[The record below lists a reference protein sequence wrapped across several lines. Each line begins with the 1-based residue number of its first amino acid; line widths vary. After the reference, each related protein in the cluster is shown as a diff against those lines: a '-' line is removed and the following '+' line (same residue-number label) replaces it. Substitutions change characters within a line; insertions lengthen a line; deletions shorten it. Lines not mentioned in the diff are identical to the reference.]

1 MILQYKWSLFTGMGE
16 IIQNGM
22 IDKIKLGIFN
32 FDLILSIT
40 INVNIFHN
48 ITIYSNML
56 PQTQGGRFW
65 NL

>member
-1 MILQYKWSLFTGMGE
+1 MGE